1 MILAGRGS
9 AILPPTMPLVP
20 SRRTITSLPD
30 RVARLVTHGHVRVSD
45 EELRRSVEG
54 RVVLVTGASYGIGEA
69 TAKRLVDAGATTL
82 LVARTA
88 DRLQEVAADLGP
100 GAHAYP
106 CDLTDFDAVGAL
118 AEQVLADHGAP
129 DVIVNNA
136 GKSIHRSIAASA
148 ERFHDFQRT
157 IDINYLA
164 PVRLTIALLPAMRER
179 GSGHLVNT
187 STWGVYGMPIAPGWS
202 AYLASKAAF
211 DTWVRC
217 VAQEIRGDG
226 LTATTV
232 HMGLVRTRMASSA
245 VTQGMPAMTP
255 DEAAHIMC
263 HAIVKRPRL
272 AGPWWAGPADL
283 ISNQVFR
290 GPTEALHSRLF
301 TESEKRGWG
310 MGGYPG

>member
-1 MILAGRGS
+1 MLRR
-9 AILPPTMPLVP
+9 TMPLVP
-20 SRRTITSLPD
+20 SRRSLAGLPD
-30 RVARLVTHGHVRVSD
+30 RLARLATHGHVRVSD
-45 EELRRSVEG
+45 DDLRDAVAG
-54 RVVLVTGASYGIGEA
+54 RTVLLTGASFGIGEA
-69 TAKRLVDAGATTL
+69 TARRLVGAGATAL

-88 DRLQEVAADLGP
+88 ERLDELVTELNATADDGRAVAL
-100 GAHAYP
+100 P

-118 AEQVLADHGAP
+118 ADRVLAEYGAP
-129 DVIVNNA
+129 DVVVNNA

-148 ERFHDFQRT
+148 DRFHDFQRT

-164 PVRLTIALLPAMRER
+164 PVRLTLALLPAMRER

-187 STWGVYGMPIAPGWS
+187 STWGVYGMPIAPAWS

-217 VAQEIRGDG
+217 VAQEIRPDG
-226 LTATTV
+226 VTATTV

-245 VTQGMPAMTP
+245 VTKGMPAMTP
-255 DEAAHIMC
+255 EEAAHIMC

-272 AGPWWAGPADL
+272 AGPWWAGPADVMT
-283 ISNQVFR
+283 NQVFR

-301 TESEKRGWG
+301 AESEKRGWG